1 MKFKNKLFTFVL
13 KFILFFY
20 VYRSYSLDY
29 DTVLNKFVNSN
40 GKIFFA
46 HGFIGVK
53 TLEIFKNIIKISCK
67 KNRDDK
73 ENMKMALY
81 ISGFLWNLAKFK
93 IKFQVPY
100 EKFDLT
106 FGINSFFYDY
116 DNYFIST
123 GCMYLYPG
131 PECIFRRIGF
141 GGIHIGYEGYYTDN
155 INKNHVFSYNISGI
169 VNVIAKKYI
178 PFDLIVS
185 FSPIIYQNHYK
196 FYIELNTNFSIGEF
210 IKKIL
215 IANVH
220 YSKLYRNNWDIDSL
234 PESIDGD
241 KKIMEHFIDK
251 NTKLLNGQNS
261 KAKFILVD
269 GLIWSLLYNTRLYI
283 GIKIL

>member
-1 MKFKNKLFTFVL
+1 MV
-13 KFILFFY
+13 
-20 VYRSYSLDY
+20 
-29 DTVLNKFVNSN
+29 
-40 GKIFFA
+40 
-46 HGFIGVK
+46 
-53 TLEIFKNIIKISCK
+53 
-67 KNRDDK
+67 
-73 ENMKMALY
+73 
-81 ISGFLWNLAKFK
+81 
-93 IKFQVPY
+93 
-100 EKFDLT
+100 
-106 FGINSFFYDY
+106 
-116 DNYFIST
+116 
-123 GCMYLYPG
+123 
-131 PECIFRRIGF
+131 
-141 GGIHIGYEGYYTDN
+141 
-155 INKNHVFSYNISGI
+155 
-169 VNVIAKKYI
+169 
-178 PFDLIVS
+178 VS